1 MDIPSY
7 PTAEALVEAQ
17 AGRIFLHLEDKSF
30 AEVGY
35 LFGLDRY
42 LKNENSMRSAI
53 TRAYNLV
60 LDNPMKY
67 DIAED
72 KAAFIHGLV
81 AARGIAKKS
90 PETLRE
96 EKEIE
101 KLDISSLML
110 GARDLTAKLVRKKLE
125 YLDRNPKALKEE
137 KLKDLGW
144 LAGVLFDKGQIIM
157 GQATEHIA
165 ILSNV
170 DAKMDPDE
178 ALAAILRMRDEIGK
192 K

>member
-1 MDIPSY
+1 
-7 PTAEALVEAQ
+7 
-17 AGRIFLHLEDKSF
+17 
-30 AEVGY
+30 
-35 LFGLDRY
+35 
-42 LKNENSMRSAI
+42 MRSAV

-60 LDNPMKY
+60 LDNPAKY
-67 DIAED
+67 EILPE

-110 GARDLTAKLVRKKLE
+110 GARDLTAKLVRKKLD
-125 YLDRNPKALKEE
+125 YLDKNPKALKEE

-170 DAKMDPDE
+170 DSKMDPDE
-178 ALAAILRMRDEIGK
+178 ALAAILRMRDEISK

>member
-7 PTAEALVEAQ
+7 PTAQALVEAQ